1 MHISPSSN
9 RRFRRSTTALTA
21 LSLCAFGLGAVSAPA
36 QAVDPASAA
45 DLASAVAVDPSVVA
59 GASFVSTPPDGGTAL
74 SSTTP
79 LLGFPRHGDSYAV
92 LSSGDAHSVFP
103 ANPYGTENRNGP
115 NVRGD
120 TDLDVTVFKLDV
132 TVPSG
137 VNCLAG
143 VDFRFLSVEYP
154 TYVGT
159 SFNDAFIFEI
169 DESTWN
175 TASSEILVDNNL
187 AFDELGNLISINAAG
202 AATMSADL
210 AVGANEQFGGS
221 TRTLTASAPIS
232 PGPHSL
238 FFSIFDQ
245 GDQILDSAVLLDNLR
260 FSQVADPATECQP
273 GVTPNYG
280 NPVTAP
286 PATFNDDPANPS
298 VTIPSSPSVVYYL
311 DEFPVDAGE
320 QPLTPGDQVTV
331 TAKATGDDYL
341 DGPSSWTHLVPG
353 GEELTPA
360 TPAAPVFEDNSGTAS
375 DRVVITAATGVEYYL
390 NGGLVAA
397 GSHPATTGPND
408 VQAFPEPGYAIH
420 GASYWQH
427 TFSDSATLRLMP
439 KSAGGTLMA
448 VTPAEPTADA
458 DAGTFTIPASDGVE
472 YWVNGETYGPG
483 TYPGAGEVMIEA
495 YSTSG
500 EPLSGATMWS
510 FYFPV
515 SALEV
520 ATAAA
525 PTFTE
530 NPDAPDKVTIP
541 SVTGVNY
548 QLNGAPVAA
557 GEHVAVGGV
566 TVAAM
571 GAPGYRVEGVS
582 GWSKTFFGNQTVE
595 VTPTAPTFTDVA
607 GTAGDVYTIPSQV
620 GVRYVVDG
628 DVVAPGDHPAAGTVT
643 IDAVPTAGYTLS
655 GTTTWTRT
663 FSAATELT
671 RGTPAISGKA
681 LQGKTLTADAG
692 TWSPEGVSLAHQ
704 WLRNGGAISGATA
717 TSYVLKKADVGKKIS
732 VRVTGTLAGYD
743 SAAATSAQSKPV
755 VGLLTTKKPTI
766 NGKPKVGKTL
776 TAVPGKWKPKGIT
789 FSYKW
794 FRGTKAIKGAKGK
807 TYTLKKADKGK
818 KIKVKVTGK
827 KAGYKKASVMSAAT
841 PKVK

>member
-1 MHISPSSN
+1 MHIHLVRS
-9 RRFRRSTTALTA
+9 RRFRRSTTTLTA
-21 LSLCAFGLGAVSAPA
+21 LSLCAFGLGGVSAPA
-36 QAVDPASAA
+36 QAVDPASPA
-45 DLASAVAVDPSVVA
+45 DLASAIAVAPGVVA
-59 GASFVSTPPDGGTAL
+59 GASFVTTPPDGGTAL

-103 ANPYGTENRNGP
+103 GTYGEETRNGP

-120 TDLDVTVFKLDV
+120 SDYDVTVFKLDV
-132 TVPSG
+132 NVPAG

-169 DESTWN
+169 DESTWS
-175 TASSEILVDNNL
+175 TAASEILVDNNL

-202 AATMSADL
+202 AATMTADL
-210 AVGANEQFGGS
+210 AVGANESFGGS

-232 PGPHSL
+232 AGAHSL
-238 FFSIFDQ
+238 YFSIFDQ
-245 GDQILDSAVLLDNLR
+245 GDHILDSAVLLDNLR
-260 FSQVADPATECQP
+260 FSQVADPATDCQP

-280 NPVTAP
+280 DPVTAP
-286 PATFNDDPANPS
+286 AATFNDDPANPS
-298 VTIPSSPSVVYYL
+298 VTIPAHPSVIYYL
-311 DEFPVDAGE
+311 DGFPVDAGE
-320 QPLTPGDQVTV
+320 QMLAPGDQVTV

-341 DGPSSWTHLVPG
+341 DGESSWTHLVPG
-353 GEELTPA
+353 GELTAA
-360 TPAAPVFEDNSGTAS
+360 TPAEPVFEDNPGTGS
-375 DRVVITAATGVEYYL
+375 DQVTITATTGVEYYL
-390 NGGLVAA
+390 NDTPVGA
-397 GSHPATTGPND
+397 GSYPATGTTY
-408 VQAFPEPGYAIH
+408 VEAWAEPGYAIH
-420 GASYWQH
+420 GASYWSH

-439 KSAGGTLMA
+439 KSAGGTMQA

-458 DAGTFTIPASDGVE
+458 EAGTFTIPASEGVE
-472 YWVNGETYGPG
+472 YWVNWEVFEAG
-483 TYPGAGEVMIEA
+483 TYPGSGEVMIEA
-495 YSTSG
+495 VSTSG
-500 EPLSGATMWS
+500 EPLSGATRWS
-510 FYFPV
+510 FYFPA
-515 SALEV
+515 SALDAV
-520 ATAAA
+520 TAAA
-525 PTFTE
+525 PTFVE
-530 NPDAPDKVTIP
+530 HEDAPDKVTIP
-541 SVTGVNY
+541 SVAGVNY
-548 QLNGAPVAA
+548 QLNGEPIAA

-566 TVAAM
+566 TVTAM

-582 GWSKTFFGNQTVE
+582 GWSKTFFGNQAVE

-628 DVVAPGDHPAAGTVT
+628 DVVAPGDHPATGTVT

-671 RGTPAISGKA
+671 RGTPAVSGKA

-692 TWSPEGVSLAHQ
+692 TWGPEGVSLAHQ
-704 WLRNGGAISGATA
+704 WLRNGSAISGATG
-717 TSYVLKKADVGKKIS
+717 TSYVLQKADVGKKIS
-732 VRVTGTLAGYD
+732 VRVTGTLAGYEPA
-743 SAAATSAQSKPV
+743 SATSAQSKPV

-794 FRGTKAIKGAKGK
+794 FRGTKAIKGAKDK

-827 KAGYKKASVMSAAT
+827 KAGYKKASEMSGAT
-841 PKVK
+841 GKVK